1 MDRPPHLDIDL
12 NEAPSPPP
20 SPPVAVPQSPPRGFA
35 APIFAPPPP
44 LPPPP
49 PPPPQP
55 QPPANAQAQLLLAH
69 QAREIALAY
78 HRGESWRLAAATAIA
93 AATAGSSVEVPP
105 PAQHPGVAGWGNPP
119 PPCASCGLPELPG
132 ATIICDACERGFHE
146 SCVHV
151 WGPLMRQPPPP
162 PLPTPPGVRRPPVA
176 VNEDWMCPA
185 CEIGGAHSK
194 RWKLRAVPLDINA
207 APREDPVAVTIGDI
221 TR

>member
-1 MDRPPHLDIDL
+1 
-12 NEAPSPPP
+12 
-20 SPPVAVPQSPPRGFA
+20 
-35 APIFAPPPP
+35 
-44 LPPPP
+44 
-49 PPPPQP
+49 
-55 QPPANAQAQLLLAH
+55 NAQAQLLLAH

-207 APREDPVAVTIGDI
+207 APREDPVAVTVGDI
-221 TR
+221 TRQLSQLPLNHLLMTLHLLISEFYILALRSRLLFMKRQYFANGNVESNRELVMMV